1 MTQGEFDEQHYE
13 ERVDP
18 GGGGGGGSRNSQQ
31 PSGELCGFPANG
43 ASADPPAAFWISV
56 SVVYGRKDSGCSTVC
71 GVLNRGVQWYVWCSS
86 LLTV

>member
-18 GGGGGGGSRNSQQ
+18 GGGGRIEEQSATQRGALWVSR
-31 PSGELCGFPANG
+31 ERT
-43 ASADPPAAFWISV
+43 SADPPAAFWISV
-56 SVVYGRKDSGCSTVC
+56 SVVYGRKDSGFGTVC